1 LTAPAQASPGA
12 SEEISLKVGENSIT
26 IKSDG
31 TISVSAA
38 QTSSISGAGGS
49 CEYSPSGSKM
59 HGAQVAINGDAT
71 VTVAGA
77 LVKVN

>member
-1 LTAPAQASPGA
+1 VGA
-12 SEEISLKVGENSIT
+12 NTIV

-31 TISVSAA
+31 TIAVTAS
-38 QTSSISGAGGS
+38 QTSTISGAGGS